1 MLFLLLLSSLAYG
14 SEYDFKETGPKLW
27 ASRFSRA
34 EAFRYHTHYN
44 IKIKEDDIPGMP
56 WVEEDCHDDS
66 NRFFNWSK
74 SVTFS
79 MQYSGSVGFSLLGFE
94 VGLGA
99 DIGKETQ
106 VSFERWVQASRG
118 IRARH
123 VLKKR
128 YEVWEG
134 VTYKE
139 TFWDNGSVTMSP
151 EGEPFLL
158 SYVNPGL
165 IVKREVLERCDEEP

>member
-14 SEYDFKETGPKLW
+14 AEYDFTEAGPKHK
-27 ASRFSRA
+27 ANRFSRA
-34 EAFRYHTHYN
+34 ESYRYHTHYN
-44 IKIKEDDIPGMP
+44 IKIKEDSIPGMP
-56 WVEEDCHDDS
+56 YVEEDCHDESD
-66 NRFFNWSK
+66 RFFNWSK

-106 VSFERWVQASRG
+106 VSFERWVQATQG
-118 IRARH
+118 VKARH

-134 VTYKE
+134 VTYRE
-139 TFWDNGSVTMSP
+139 TFWDNGTVTMSA
-151 EGEPFLL
+151 EPKPFKL

-165 IVKREVLERCDEEP
+165 IVKREILESCE